1 MESIAVLT
9 PKLESMGNS
18 NILTKEPNEVYLTLF
33 RDMASLEKGS
43 RSQLARLYNYL
54 DSIVGI
60 AKQDGFQ
67 SLGAIA
73 KGTYLSVSDVRQYIA
88 RACAMLRQNG
98 KPVVV
103 KHDHSEYVSGEYHK
117 AKRGGKTLGVT
128 FDPLKDAEIDTIKVA
143 KLALADPVALSLSA
157 AGGGG
162 A

>member
-1 MESIAVLT
+1 
-9 PKLESMGNS
+9 
-18 NILTKEPNEVYLTLF
+18 
-33 RDMASLEKGS
+33 
-43 RSQLARLYNYL
+43 
-54 DSIVGI
+54 
-60 AKQDGFQ
+60 
-67 SLGAIA
+67 
-73 KGTYLSVSDVRQYIA
+73 
-88 RACAMLRQNG
+88 MLRQNG